1 MTYYYDHYRPRRS
14 GFFSTILVAVVS
26 AVIGG
31 IIALSFFP
39 HFYPQ
44 EQLPDNISQHQNLQ
58 PPTELPAP
66 FEPGDNPIVRIA
78 DTVGPAVVSI
88 TNYQSGFFISPHY
101 ASSGSGV
108 IFDSR
113 KGYIVT
119 NFHVVDN
126 ADRLVVSL
134 DENRQYEAKLIG
146 GDRRTDLAVLQ
157 IDAPNLPEAKFGDS
171 SKIRVGETAIAIGN
185 PLGEF
190 ARSVTVGVI
199 SALNRELTVQ
209 SSGGME
215 ITLELIQTDAA
226 INPGNSGG
234 ALVNTRGE
242 VIGINSAKITRED
255 VEGMGFAIPIN
266 DVRPIVKQ
274 LIEKGRVSR
283 PFIGI
288 TDFSE
293 ITEKMSQWYDVPVG
307 IHVGGVVR
315 GGPADRAGMKPN
327 DIIVQLNDEKIET
340 LSDLYNFLKEHKVGD
355 KVKVVVF
362 RDGRKVQLDLV
373 LGEMPSR

>member
-39 HFYPQ
+39 YFYPQ
-44 EQLPDNISQHQNLQ
+44 EQLPDNISQNQNLQ
-58 PPTELPAP
+58 PPTELPVP

-88 TNYQSGFFISPHY
+88 TNYQSGFFISPHSV
-101 ASSGSGV
+101 SSGSGV

-157 IDAPNLPEAKFGDS
+157 IDAPNLPEAEFGDS

-242 VIGINSAKITRED
+242 VIGINSAKIAREG
-255 VEGMGFAIPIN
+255 VEGLGFAIPIN

-288 TDFSE
+288 YDFSE
-293 ITEKMSQWYDVPVG
+293 ITEKLSQWYDVPVG
-307 IHVGGVVR
+307 IHVNGVVR
-315 GGPADRAGMKPN
+315 GGPADKAGMKPN